1 VESAVEGFLVARRYA
16 LGRKIGSG
24 GMGTVWLAHDQS
36 LDRVCALKI
45 LDPDKAESDE
55 VRKRFLREAR
65 ATAQIRSPH
74 VVEVFEHGL
83 WDGLPFIVMELLEGE
98 ALSTRLDR
106 VRVLDPESAYS
117 VVAQVARGL
126 ARAHALGIVHRDL
139 KPENMFLARA
149 DGGEIVKLL
158 DFGIAHHALYSPRD
172 RATQAGS
179 VFGTPCYMSPEQAL
193 GNATDWR
200 SDLWTLG
207 VVTYECLTGKLPFFH
222 EALGGLLT
230 QILHEPIP
238 PIRKHNPALPEA
250 VEAWWQRATAR
261 EPERRFQT
269 AAELSDEL
277 GRALGVSEPLEV
289 PRLVPCSEAHHID
302 AMAFDDPSQSAVE
315 FAVHL
320 ASDAPVAMNT
330 GEIITQFRRK
340 VQRRSVWV
348 WGALL
353 AVVSGL
359 AGLGVWLREHVTD
372 VPFGPPQYVRELVA
386 PDRTLPAPSLAVPS
400 SVSPPPIVSPQ
411 SSVSE
416 SPPVSSPPASRP
428 PLPVLKP
435 PPLPAPEPPPLP
447 AVEPPP
453 LDLSSLPTVSPPRV
467 YTPRPQ
473 RAAPKSSFDRVPPRI
488 KSWPKREPSSE
499 PPPTRDYGI

>member
-1 VESAVEGFLVARRYA
+1 
-16 LGRKIGSG
+16 
-24 GMGTVWLAHDQS
+24 MGTVWLAYDQS

-45 LDPDKAESDE
+45 LDPDKADSYE

-106 VRVLDPESAYS
+106 VRALEPESVYS
-117 VVAQVARGL
+117 VVAQVARAL
-126 ARAHALGIVHRDL
+126 ARAHALGIVHRDI
-139 KPENMFLARA
+139 KPENMFLVRA
-149 DGGEIVKLL
+149 DGGEIVKVL

-193 GNATDWR
+193 GNVTDWR
-200 SDLWTLG
+200 SDLWALG

-222 EALGGLLT
+222 DALGGLLT

-238 PIRKHNPALPEA
+238 PIRKDNPALPEA
-250 VEAWWQRATAR
+250 VEAWWQRASAR

-277 GRALGVSEPLEV
+277 ARALGVSDPVEV
-289 PRLVPCSEAHHID
+289 PHLVPCSEAHQID
-302 AMAFDDPSQSAVE
+302 ALAFDDPSQSAVE

-340 VQRRSVWV
+340 VRRRSVWR
-348 WGALL
+348 WGALV

-359 AGLGVWLREHVTD
+359 VGLGVWVRARLTD
-372 VPFGPPQYVRELVA
+372 MPSASRPYVRELVA
-386 PDRTLPAPSLAVPS
+386 PDRTLPEPSLTVPS
-400 SVSPPPIVSPQ
+400 SVPPAPLVLPEAP
-411 SSVSE
+411 VSE
-416 SPPVSSPPASRP
+416 SPSVSSPPVSKP
-428 PLPVLKP
+428 PLPELKPPPMPELKP
-435 PPLPAPEPPPLP
+435 PPLP
-447 AVEPPP
+447 EPPP
-453 LDLSSLPTVSPPRV
+453 LDLSSLPTVSPLPPAPPPAFH
-467 YTPRPQ
+467 PRPQ
-473 RAAPKSSFDRVPPRI
+473 RAAPKSSFDRVPQRI
-488 KSWPKREPSSE
+488 KSWPRREPSSE
-499 PPPTRDYGI
+499 SPPKTTRDYGI